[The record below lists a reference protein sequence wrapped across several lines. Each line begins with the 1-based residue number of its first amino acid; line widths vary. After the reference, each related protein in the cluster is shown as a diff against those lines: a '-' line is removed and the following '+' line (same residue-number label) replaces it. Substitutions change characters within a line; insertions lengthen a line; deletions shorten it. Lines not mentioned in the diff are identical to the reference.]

1 MRDIQISDHFDY
13 STMLLFSLPTIGTLI
28 VNSTYVVADGF
39 FISNYIGAEAFAAEN
54 LIYPPIGFMIGM
66 GFMFG
71 TGASAVISRELGSGR
86 PDRACGILSMLF
98 LAFALLAV
106 LLAALVYPEVPAI
119 AAWVGAPENLI
130 PLCTAYGEIL
140 VTFMPILI
148 LTVAL
153 QLLLITAERPGLGFA
168 TTAVQAVV
176 NILLTWAFV
185 AELGWGLEGAALG
198 TVISW
203 VCSSVIPLTYF
214 CNPKNTLHF
223 ARPIH
228 QLRLLGETVYNGAS
242 EMVDATSVAIV
253 SVIFNLQLMRYLGE
267 AGVAAYAVGDY
278 VLGLFLAMLDGIC
291 ISIVP
296 VVGYHFGAGNH
307 GELRS
312 LRRKGLLLVGGIG
325 ILMAGASA
333 GLAQIIAGI
342 FLGYDE
348 SLKELATE
356 ALRFLSLSYL
366 FLGITLFSSSYF
378 TGMGQGTL
386 SLVISLCESLIGPLV
401 MVHILPPLL
410 GRKGLWLAEPAAQ
423 CLTVAIV
430 VTGCFLWWKRKSD
443 FAKES

>member
-1 MRDIQISDHFDY
+1 MKDIQISDHFDY
-13 STMLLFSLPTIGTLI
+13 STIFLFSLPTIGTLI
-28 VNSTYVVADGF
+28 VNSTYVVAGGY

-71 TGASAVISRELGSGR
+71 TGASAVISRELGSGK
-86 PDRACGILSMLF
+86 PERACGILTMLF
-98 LAFALLAV
+98 LAFAFLAV

-119 AAWVGAPENLI
+119 AAWVGASEDLI
-130 PLCTAYGEIL
+130 PLCTVYGEIL

-168 TTAVQAVV
+168 TTAVEAAV

-203 VCSSVIPLTYF
+203 VSSSVIPLTYF

-223 ARPIH
+223 TRPIH
-228 QLRLLGETVYNGAS
+228 QLRILGETVYNGAS
-242 EMVDATSVAIV
+242 EMVNATSIAIV
-253 SVIFNLQLMRYLGE
+253 AVIFNLQLMRYLGE
-267 AGVAAYAVGDY
+267 SGVVAYAVGEY
-278 VLGLFLAMLDGIC
+278 VMGLFMAMLDGIC
-291 ISIVP
+291 LSMVP

-307 GELRS
+307 EELRS
-312 LRRKGLLLVGGIG
+312 LRRKGMFLVSGIG
-325 ILMAGASA
+325 ILMAGSSA
-333 GLAQIIAGI
+333 GLAEIIAGI
-342 FLGYDE
+342 FVGYDE

-356 ALRFLSLSYL
+356 ALRFLSLTYL
-366 FLGITLFSSSYF
+366 FIGISFFSSAYF
-378 TGMGQGTL
+378 TGMGEGTL
-386 SLVISLCESLIGPLV
+386 SLVISLCESLIGPLA
-401 MVHILPPLL
+401 MVHLLPSLL

-423 CLTVAIV
+423 FLSATVV
-430 VTGCFLWWKRKSD
+430 VTGCFLWWKRKSN
-443 FAKES
+443 FAKER